1 MASAQLDGCN
11 RSVGSQEFES
21 LLADAG
27 VYRVTPDRS
36 RSRRL
41 QYLSRTGRLRRLL
54 PGVYVEPEVADRL
67 LTRVLAVM
75 AFDPSAVIC
84 GGAAA
89 ALTFWPEL
97 EVPVI
102 SVAHR
107 RFSGRP
113 YPGFEFSRRSIP
125 MELIEVRSGV
135 RISTPACTA
144 VDLAGGEIAGDAIDR
159 ALRSRAV
166 RPAELSHALRVWPD
180 RGGNK
185 QRRQLV
191 EDSAYGPFSEFERRA
206 HRILRRGGI
215 TEWVANEPYLF
226 NGKLYIPDLRGKR
239 VRFVMEFDGYEFH
252 QSRTS
257 FINDRIRW
265 RDMTLAGWLVLPSGW
280 ELINN
285 EGEFLNQVRRGLALA
300 RPINEPLRRAN

>member
-1 MASAQLDGCN
+1 MGYDDFD
-11 RSVGSQEFES
+11 SV
-21 LLADAG
+21 LAAAG
-27 VYRVTPDRS
+27 VYRIGRDPRRDRH
-36 RSRRL
+36 L

-54 PGVYVEPEVADRL
+54 PGVHVEPAVADRL
-67 LTRVLAVM
+67 TTRVLAVM
-75 AFDPSAVIC
+75 AFEPHAVIC
-84 GGAAA
+84 GAAAA

-113 YPGFEFSRRSIP
+113 YEGFQFSRRVIP
-125 MELIEVRSGV
+125 AELIELRNGV
-135 RISTPACTA
+135 RVSRPAFTA
-144 VDLAGGEIAGDAIDR
+144 VDLAGGALGGDPIDR

-166 RPAELSHALRVWPD
+166 RPAELSHVLQVWPD
-180 RGGNK
+180 RDGNK
-185 QRRQLV
+185 QRRRLV

-206 HRILRRGGI
+206 HRILRRNRI
-215 TEWVANEPYLF
+215 TDWVANEPYLF
-226 NGKLYIPDLRGKR
+226 NGRQYLPDLRGKR
-239 VRFVMEFDGYEFH
+239 VRFVMEFDSFQFH
-252 QSRTS
+252 HTRTS

-285 EGEFLNQVRRGLALA
+285 EAEFLSQVRRGLALA
-300 RPINEPLRRAN
+300 RPIAEPLLRAN